1 MPKMFFEGANCRG
14 ATSGVSGRH
23 YDADRQGFIHVDN
36 SADVANLK
44 SGGYLQAGGMPK
56 LAKYWV
62 CDSCS
67 WEASINHCSKCGSE
81 SLTKVER

>member
-1 MPKMFFEGANCRG
+1 
-14 ATSGVSGRH
+14 
-23 YDADRQGFIHVDN
+23 
-36 SADVANLK
+36 
-44 SGGYLQAGGMPK
+44 LQAGGMPK